1 MAHFFVNNRFLRAAV
16 KFFENGTFKCNG
28 ELLYLGLEDVFYITG
43 LPVDGSPIVC
53 GEFNQEKI
61 LEDMLGA
68 DDPKRKGAYV
78 SKEWLRKRFE
88 KVREEDIQDENTRTI
103 WLQRYAR
110 AYLLFL
116 MGTILFP
123 EKHKHTVFIGYM
135 LFLTDLTPRVF
146 GSDWFDRREACESRE
161 AVKKIIEE
169 EIIRE
174 KAEGAHSEEEFEEE
188 FAEFPVCSKQANEAK
203 VSTPVPQP
211 IVEPLDLQ
219 SNTVTA
225 HENKPSA
232 ESVPSN
238 EASISTP
245 AAQPIIKLRRN
256 IVAVRGNLRKSKD
269 VKYNLKAIEN
279 AAYKQSRF

>member
-1 MAHFFVNNRFLRAAV
+1 MWS
-16 KFFENGTFKCNG
+16 CSI
-28 ELLYLGLEDVFYITG
+28 LEDMFYITG

-123 EKHKHTVFIGYM
+123 EKHKHTVFIGYL
-135 LFLTDLTPRVF
+135 LFFTDLTPRVVQSF
-146 GSDWFDRREACESRE
+146 AWGA
-161 AVKKIIEE
+161 AVL
-169 EIIRE
+169 
-174 KAEGAHSEEEFEEE
+174 A
-188 FAEFPVCSKQANEAK
+188 
-203 VSTPVPQP
+203 
-211 IVEPLDLQ
+211 
-219 SNTVTA
+219 
-225 HENKPSA
+225 
-232 ESVPSN
+232 
-238 EASISTP
+238 
-245 AAQPIIKLRRN
+245 KLRDGFKQQTIKN
-256 IVAVRGNLRKSKD
+256 GAVWILEMFLLERIPLLRKE
-269 VKYNLKAIEN
+269 YLKISEDTTSTQFPSVLHWSELMKNISANMHLTLDWESLLDQTEGDMQ
-279 AAYKQSRF
+279 AAEISWRPYR